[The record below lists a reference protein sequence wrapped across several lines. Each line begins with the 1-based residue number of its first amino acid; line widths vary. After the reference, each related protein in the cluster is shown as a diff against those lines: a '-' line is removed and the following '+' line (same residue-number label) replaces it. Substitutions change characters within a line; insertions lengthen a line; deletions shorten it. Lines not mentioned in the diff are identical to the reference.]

1 MRATPE
7 DQLVTAAWE
16 RLRVWLRLRAPES
29 YASLRPGASDRRIEQ
44 AEQRLGFPLPAPLRA
59 LWTLNDGVTG
69 SGAGAFL
76 NGPIETALETREFL
90 ADEMPGWGP
99 CWVPFTADTVDE
111 PPRCRCCAATL

>member
-29 YASLRPGASDRRIEQ
+29 YASLRPGASDRWIEL

-76 NGPIETALETREFL
+76 NGLALMPIETALETREFL

-111 PPRCRCCAATL
+111 PPRC